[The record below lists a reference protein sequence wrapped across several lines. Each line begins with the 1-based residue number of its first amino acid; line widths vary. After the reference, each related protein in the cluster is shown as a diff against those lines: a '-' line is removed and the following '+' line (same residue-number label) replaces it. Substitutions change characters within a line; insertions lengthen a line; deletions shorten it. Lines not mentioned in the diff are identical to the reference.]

1 MENAM
6 TTAKPELNGPQGL
19 LSRLINQLRSSA
31 LWIGAVVMAALAAM
45 AAFFFALA
53 ALAGIFI
60 IAGTLALVWLIF
72 RIAGSRR
79 TRNGATGDG
88 NTLNAHRGPH
98 GWTVDGIGPFGS
110 R

>member
-1 MENAM
+1 M
-6 TTAKPELNGPQGL
+6 TTAKIEHYGFI
-19 LSRLINQLRSSA
+19 SRLKAFVRNSA
-31 LWIGAVVMAALAAM
+31 LWLGAVAFAALAAF

-53 ALAGIFI
+53 ALAGTFI
-60 IAGTLALVWLIF
+60 IVGTLALVWLIF

-79 TRNGATGDG
+79 PKGDA
-88 NTLNAHRGPH
+88 NTLNARRGPH

>member
-1 MENAM
+1 M
-6 TTAKPELNGPQGL
+6 TTAKIDHNEPGGFAARL
-19 LSRLINQLRSSA
+19 LKTVRSSA
-31 LWIGAVVMAALAAM
+31 LWLGTVVFAALAAL

-53 ALAGIFI
+53 ALAGTFI
-60 IAGTLALVWLIF
+60 IVGTLALVWLIF

-79 TRNGATGDG
+79 PKETG
-88 NTLNAHRGPH
+88 NTLNARRGPH